1 MQTESSA
8 SLYLHDACHALG
20 IPADQIMEIVA
31 LGIVEPA
38 GDSPDSWEFDLHML
52 STARRAQRLQRD
64 LHLDWE
70 AVALV
75 VDLLQER
82 EQLQQENA
90 LLRRQLQRLLGD

>member
-8 SLYLHDACHALG
+8 SLYLHEACHALG
-20 IPADQIMEIVA
+20 MPATEVITIVA

-38 GDSPDSWEFDLHML
+38 GDSPDTWEFDLHML
-52 STARRAQRLQRD
+52 STARRALRLQRD

-75 VDLLQER
+75 VDLLHER
-82 EQLQQENA
+82 EQLQQENSQ
-90 LLRRQLQRLLGD
+90 LRRQLQRLLGD

>member
-1 MQTESSA
+1 MQTESST
-8 SLYLHDACHALG
+8 SLYLHDTCHALG
-20 IPADQIMEIVA
+20 IPAEEVIAIVA
-31 LGIVEPA
+31 LGIVAPA
-38 GDSPDSWEFDLHML
+38 GDSPDTWEFDLQML

-75 VDLLQER
+75 LDLLHER
-82 EQLQQENA
+82 ERLQQENT

>member
-8 SLYLHDACHALG
+8 SLYLHDTCHALD
-20 IPADQIMEIVA
+20 IPADELIAIVA
-31 LGIVEPA
+31 MGIIEPA
-38 GDSPDSWEFDLHML
+38 GDTPDTWEFDLQML
-52 STARRAQRLQRD
+52 HTARRAQRLQRD

-75 VDLLQER
+75 LDLLHER
-82 EQLQQENA
+82 ERLQQENT